1 MDASTLFA
9 VIAFATVTSITP
21 GPNNMMLL
29 ASGVNH
35 GFRASWPHMLG
46 ISIGFAVLLLATALG
61 LGALMQQWP
70 TLSLLLKTGGGAYLV
85 WMAWRLWQA
94 EAPRGTETAAAG
106 HTRPRMGFW
115 AAAAFQWVNPKAW
128 MMALAAVAGFLVP
141 GAPWWS
147 GLLLALVCGLV
158 NLPCIALWAYAGAR
172 LARQLADPARRRVFN
187 AVMAVLLLASLWPML
202 RA

>member
-1 MDASTLFA
+1 MDFATWLA

-46 ISIGFAVLLLATALG
+46 ISLGFTVLLLSTALG

-70 TLSLLLKTGGGAYLV
+70 LLSLVLKALGAAYLS
-85 WMAWRLWQA
+85 WMAWRLWQSD
-94 EAPRGTETAAAG
+94 APRGAETGSAAG
-106 HTRPRMGFW
+106 PMGFW

-128 MMALAAVAGFLVP
+128 MMALAAVAGFLAP
-141 GAPWWS
+141 GSGWWL
-147 GLLLALVCGLV
+147 GLLLALLFGLV
-158 NLPCIALWAYAGAR
+158 NLPCIALWTYAGAR
-172 LARQLADPARRRVFN
+172 LSRQLADPARRRVFN

-202 RA
+202 RS